1 MRYSGMNVM
10 AMHGDVGVLR
20 MVPAC
25 IAWIDAEGEKG
36 RGRAR
41 EKASKD
47 KQQRRKEKREAKE
60 DVRDERKRG
69 EKKH

>member
-41 EKASKD
+41 GKAKKD
-47 KQQRRKEKREAKE
+47 KQERRKGKRGVKE
-60 DVRDERKRG
+60 DVRDKRRRG
-69 EKKH
+69 GKTD

>member
-41 EKASKD
+41 GKANKD
-47 KQQRRKEKREAKE
+47 KQQRRKGKRGVKE
-60 DVRDERKRG
+60 DVRDKRRRG
-69 EKKH
+69 GKTD